1 MGWICSL
8 TSKTLYVEGGW
19 GQGEKRLLFFCLF
32 PSIFK
37 YMLSSMESG
46 VHDQRGE
53 PLLRVLQ
60 SPPSAVLSL
69 GTGAGPAD
77 PHFSQAGSEGRG
89 LSVEDLEWPGRG
101 TQQHKGTKGQRTQ
114 PLSPL
119 PRSQTPG
126 SPGPSPAL
134 SCLAKGGVGGESWRA
149 SLPPGV
155 REEGGRKRIGA
166 VPAAGRAVKPSPRH
180 LWQPGRE
187 TRPGR
192 GTGPSPSL
200 RGIPVLQRPIFRQS
214 SRCGLPASVL
224 PFPFPESLPSWE
236 CQSARCRN
244 LDEQHS
250 LETGSGRRPGQSSR
264 PAPPRPH
271 PHPTPG
277 VKSGEGQGPGAPSVS
292 S

>member
-1 MGWICSL
+1 MAR
-8 TSKTLYVEGGW
+8 EGGH
-19 GQGEKRLLFFCLF
+19 
-32 PSIFK
+32 
-37 YMLSSMESG
+37 SS
-46 VHDQRGE
+46 
-53 PLLRVLQ
+53 
-60 SPPSAVLSL
+60 
-69 GTGAGPAD
+69 
-77 PHFSQAGSEGRG
+77 
-89 LSVEDLEWPGRG
+89 
-101 TQQHKGTKGQRTQ
+101 TKGPRGNAH
-114 PLSPL
+114 SPFPRCPGLRHPDLLVLL
-119 PRSQTPG
+119 P
-126 SPGPSPAL
+126 L

-149 SLPPGV
+149 SLPLRV
-155 REEGGRKRIGA
+155 REEGGRKSIGA